1 MEFVPT
7 SGLGKNLMN
16 EDDLKASYAMDTSAG
31 VSGFLTK
38 PSQVPRDTDLPLG
51 LPLQSN
57 QLSSNLG
64 AIGRRNISD
73 FGVICDTLSGSA
85 VI

>member
-1 MEFVPT
+1 
-7 SGLGKNLMN
+7 MN

-31 VSGFLTK
+31 VSGFLTE

-51 LPLQSN
+51 PPLQSN

-85 VI
+85 VM